1 MFRLNP
7 RPDPQRTDA
16 LAAAGG
22 PAGRPGLLRG
32 DAHPQG
38 RGHRGLLRRTDHHR
52 NTRKGE
58 IISRSFNGWC
68 EPNIE
73 QLYIWTWFFAGRQ
86 VFARPD
92 IIFFSHKKPDASL
105 HYAGMSIFKN
115 ILQKFSTYLQ
125 FTEKIFSVKK
135 TIC

>member
-1 MFRLNP
+1 MFRFNP

-22 PAGRPGLLRG
+22 PAGRAGLLRG

-58 IISRSFNGWC
+58 IILMGFKRC
-68 EPNIE
+68 
-73 QLYIWTWFFAGRQ
+73 RQ
-86 VFARPD
+86 VIDNWISGLGSLPD
-92 IIFFSHKKPDASL
+92 TRHPIGRILFFFSSGSDAQENRD
-105 HYAGMSIFKN
+105 AN
-115 ILQKFSTYLQ
+115 PT
-125 FTEKIFSVKK
+125 
-135 TIC
+135 